1 MWVAYANL
9 TTRSGVGASDTA
21 MRVAARAA
29 LPTLREKSRRRRIG
43 AHLGDSSHTDSKRP
57 ALRSGEPAAAPE
69 ENTLYTVGATSTR
82 RTGDF
87 HSNVC
92 LAQPFETNYRCP
104 TRENRSRGADVTTTA
119 DSATITS
126 QNRPTQSLDR
136 VQSLNDGP
144 VSPEAPEDQQA
155 KRSLPGRPPGI
166 RADSSGLTDRQ
177 RRVIEVIRDSVQR
190 RGYPPSM
197 REIGQAVGLS
207 STSSV
212 AHQLMALERKGFLR
226 RDPHRPR
233 AYEVRG
239 SDTPSTQ
246 AATDTAGKP
255 SASYVPLVG
264 RIAAGGPILAEE
276 SVEDVFPLPRQLVG
290 DGELFVLKVVGD
302 SMVEAA
308 ICDGDW
314 VTVRRQ
320 PVAEN
325 GDIVAA
331 MLDGEA
337 TVKRFKREDGHVW
350 LLPHNASYQP
360 IPGDDATILGKVV
373 AVLRRV

>member
-1 MWVAYANL
+1 M
-9 TTRSGVGASDTA
+9 
-21 MRVAARAA
+21 
-29 LPTLREKSRRRRIG
+29 
-43 AHLGDSSHTDSKRP
+43 
-57 ALRSGEPAAAPE
+57 
-69 ENTLYTVGATSTR
+69 
-82 RTGDF
+82 
-87 HSNVC
+87 
-92 LAQPFETNYRCP
+92 
-104 TRENRSRGADVTTTA
+104 TTTA
-119 DSATITS
+119 DSATITAQDRS
-126 QNRPTQSLDR
+126 QGRREPVHARNEATQPE
-136 VQSLNDGP
+136 GP
-144 VSPEAPEDQQA
+144 

-166 RADSSGLTDRQ
+166 RADSSGLTERQ

-239 SDTPSTQ
+239 ADQTATLQS
-246 AATDTAGKP
+246 TDTVGKP
-255 SASYVPLVG
+255 AASYVPLIG

-302 SMVEAA
+302 SMIEAA

-320 PVAEN
+320 QVAEN

-331 MLDGEA
+331 MIDGEA

-350 LLPHNASYQP
+350 LLPHNAAYEP

>member
-1 MWVAYANL
+1 
-9 TTRSGVGASDTA
+9 
-21 MRVAARAA
+21 
-29 LPTLREKSRRRRIG
+29 
-43 AHLGDSSHTDSKRP
+43 
-57 ALRSGEPAAAPE
+57 
-69 ENTLYTVGATSTR
+69 
-82 RTGDF
+82 
-87 HSNVC
+87 
-92 LAQPFETNYRCP
+92 
-104 TRENRSRGADVTTTA
+104 VTTTA
-119 DSATITS
+119 DSASITAQDRS
-126 QNRPTQSLDR
+126 QGRLE
-136 VQSLNDGP
+136 P
-144 VSPEAPEDQQA
+144 VHAMNETVHPEH

-239 SDTPSTQ
+239 SDQ
-246 AATDTAGKP
+246 AAQVQPTDTAGKP
-255 SASYVPLVG
+255 AASYVPLVG

-302 SMVEAA
+302 SMIEAA

-331 MLDGEA
+331 ML
-337 TVKRFKREDGHVW
+337 
-350 LLPHNASYQP
+350 PHNSAYEP

>member
-1 MWVAYANL
+1 M
-9 TTRSGVGASDTA
+9 
-21 MRVAARAA
+21 
-29 LPTLREKSRRRRIG
+29 
-43 AHLGDSSHTDSKRP
+43 
-57 ALRSGEPAAAPE
+57 
-69 ENTLYTVGATSTR
+69 
-82 RTGDF
+82 
-87 HSNVC
+87 
-92 LAQPFETNYRCP
+92 
-104 TRENRSRGADVTTTA
+104 TTTA
-119 DSATITS
+119 DSATITAQDRS
-126 QNRPTQSLDR
+126 QGRLEPVHAMNEAA
-136 VQSLNDGP
+136 NHEGP
-144 VSPEAPEDQQA
+144 

-239 SDTPSTQ
+239 SDQPSAQ
-246 AATDTAGKP
+246 PTDTAGKP
-255 SASYVPLVG
+255 AASYVPLVG

-302 SMVEAA
+302 SMIEAA

-331 MLDGEA
+331 MLEGEA

-350 LLPHNASYQP
+350 LLPHNAAYQP
-360 IPGDDATILGKVV
+360 IPGDEATILGKVV
-373 AVLRRV
+373 AVLRRI